1 MDNKKILEGKKLLIV
16 DDEHDVVETL
26 KDLLDMC
33 RIDTA
38 ADFQTAEKLLNQNK
52 YDVAILDI
60 MGVKG
65 YDLLEIANK
74 KGVPALML
82 TAHALSPDDFGKSI
96 SGGAKAYIPK
106 EKMTEVAVFV
116 SDLLKAQRG
125 DEKPY
130 KWFSRLKSFFEWQFG
145 KDWLKT
151 YREIKNEAEKRYG
164 PFDNWG

>member
-16 DDEHDVVETL
+16 DDEQDVTETL

-33 RIDTA
+33 TIDTA

-52 YDVAILDI
+52 YDVAVLDI

-65 YDLLEIANK
+65 YDLLKIANK
-74 KGVPALML
+74 NGIPALML
-82 TAHALSPDDFGKSI
+82 TAHALSPDDFGKSL
-96 SGGAKAYIPK
+96 SGGANAYIPK
-106 EKMTEVAVFV
+106 EKMTEIAVFV
-116 SDLLKAQRG
+116 TDLIKAQRG

-151 YREIKNEAEKRYG
+151 YREIRAEAERRYG
-164 PFDNWG
+164 PFDDLE

>member
-1 MDNKKILEGKKLLIV
+1 MDDEELLKGKRLLIV
-16 DDEHDVVETL
+16 DDEQDVIETL

-33 RIDTA
+33 TIDAA
-38 ADFQTAEKLLNQNK
+38 ADFKTAENLLNKNT
-52 YDVAILDI
+52 YDIAVLDI

-65 YDLLEIANK
+65 YDLLNLANK
-74 KGVPALML
+74 KDIPALIL

-96 SGGAKAYIPK
+96 SKGAKAYIPK
-106 EKMTEVAVFV
+106 EKMSKINVFLE
-116 SDLLKAQRG
+116 DLLKAQRG

-151 YREIKNEAEKRYG
+151 YREVRAEAEKKYG
-164 PFDNWG
+164 PLDNF